1 VASLEFAGDSGSL
14 SDINATQG
22 EFRSQIAA
30 LNDLMRQLAGN
41 AAISAGSATQADP
54 INAPF
59 TLYVNPYTGSD
70 EFVGGAY
77 NNYDAGTLESKIKR
91 LEKQRLVC
99 GFSPQRPF
107 RTINR
112 AVIEAAIITSKD
124 WLNVADPS
132 GILNTVSIVLSPG
145 VHTLYNDP
153 GQASTS
159 ITNWGE
165 SKDPTT
171 ADLIKFNPATVGGVL
186 LPRGCSLC
194 GPDLRKTTIRPNWVP
209 AVADEAADYSNR
221 HGMLKIT
228 GTGYFFGFTVMDKIG
243 LEASHHLLDAFH
255 FASESEL
262 DDFYAKTF
270 SAVGTGADLGA
281 ALTVTKSTEY
291 QIVGPIDRTQSPTS
305 AWDTT
310 SSASPYIFNCSIRSN
325 YGIGGAF
332 MDGSKVEGL
341 KSMVC
346 ANFTGVSLQKDMDCW
361 QRYSGGTWT
370 TATYEQYIS
379 TDPDDI
385 RMNPARVS
393 RHISAIND
401 AFIQE
406 VSVFAIGQG
415 VHHFTD
421 LGGEITV
428 TNSNSSF
435 GGCAAISKGYKSF
448 PFPQDENW
456 SVSTLNVPLN
466 VSEKT
471 GNIRRI
477 YLGTVSAITSSLITL
492 EFDLAVSTESS
503 TVPAILL
510 ADGYTLKNGTKVWVE
525 NPTGDDWQTDLN
537 SSAWS
542 SSSPDEINVSGA
554 LEESDSGQ
562 PAGTNPETGESL
574 AVGKRVYI
582 RRLVDTRT
590 PSERRVSL
598 QLSNTGSTRL
608 PERNFVV
615 QTDPD
620 RAGGAISREFT
631 GGGSEVFVVGT
642 TGVGTATGVSTAAE
656 VTLRRSAPTVTYR
669 SAGDTYYRTGTVVR
683 HNNKH
688 YQAKQD
694 HIATSANPDL
704 DFWGE
709 TFVHMASDYNT
720 EDNRANGEAIIV
732 FDTDTDAS
740 ATSTTLG
747 INFTTVWTSAGN
759 VRDQYRSSTDYLG
772 VHAFLVAL
780 GFSDANAHA
789 SLVPQTEANRELD
802 PNSDLTGVPS
812 SGAASG
818 LGNWAIEFR
827 RPSILRLY
835 GHAWEWAGF
844 LNYSKSIPAAQKE
857 LGPQNK
863 FTYYFTNEDGGRV
876 VPQGSNEDGFNIS
889 PRGLED
895 IETGATLSVDQI
907 GSSTIDQ
914 FQNTSFES
922 LDVTGTA
929 TINSLVVTN
938 SIDFPDTSRATT
950 ETNGVV
956 SLADAEQLRSSS
968 IISGANDA
976 QRNEQINQS
985 PDVVTL
991 KGLNYW
997 ARSAGVVTRRPG
1009 VTTIWVVPDNA
1020 VEGGTYTF
1028 NGTSVTLTEDPNRT
1042 GANLTNI
1049 TPEASNRAVKL
1060 SRAVEYGNGILS
1072 TLETATYRLANGP
1085 YYTSASFNHI
1095 ANVVGS
1101 PSSFSQEV
1109 EIADYRN
1116 AGTSPNTNVK
1126 NLQDTLGAPCF
1137 ATPITIR
1144 INDIA
1149 ERTTIQAVPYYLRF
1163 NEGGS
1168 IDGICWT
1175 SVDRTLADDTNFPS
1189 SIFTGSSY
1197 RTANKNSLQDYLDSY
1212 INEVLGSDPD
1222 AQQIDKFYG
1231 WPNVY
1236 VQGTFAV
1243 KNTIFG
1249 AKAPGRGSVGYG
1261 RLGPSIFVQDDCDLS
1276 INGVYLLGN
1285 TILQDL
1291 PLSEAN
1297 SNITIVGSNTYGI
1310 KNSQGFIGGRTTT
1323 SRAVRLS
1330 IQFPSRTGINTI
1342 GQTSERNIDI
1352 NCVHVLDNN
1361 GNYGLMANR
1370 AATNGTRGATFDFI
1384 IGDMSAGSFVYSG
1397 GYTSYYINF
1406 TFTGHYSGFA
1416 GVFGDYASNT
1426 ESGSGPVGISKDLA
1440 PINLYR
1446 FNSYHGSLWQQASP
1460 PGTTGSA
1467 VRLTYDSGYITPSS
1481 LGPGEYGQ
1489 AYEDSEDNALNIQ
1502 SYVYKQGIDVTT
1514 ANLVGGALE
1523 SGYMYG

>member
-1 VASLEFAGDSGSL
+1 MTSLEFAGDNGSL

-22 EFRSQIAA
+22 EFRTQIAA

-41 AAISAGSATQADP
+41 AAISAGSAAQADP

-59 TLYVNPYTGSD
+59 TLYVNPYIGSD
-70 EFVGGAY
+70 EFVGGSY
-77 NNYDAGTLESKIKR
+77 NDYDAGTLESKIKR

-107 RTINR
+107 KTINR

-159 ITNWGE
+159 ITSWGE
-165 SKDPTT
+165 SKNPDSTE
-171 ADLIKFNPATVGGVL
+171 LIKFNPATVGGVL

-221 HGMLKIT
+221 RGMLKIT

-262 DDFYAKTF
+262 DAFYAKTF
-270 SAVGTGADLGA
+270 SAVGSGADLGA

-361 QRYSGGTWT
+361 QRYSSGSWT
-370 TATYEQYIS
+370 TTTYEQYIS
-379 TDPDDI
+379 TDPDNI
-385 RMNPARVS
+385 RMNPARIS

-415 VHHFTD
+415 IHHFTD

-448 PFPQDENW
+448 SFPQDENW
-456 SVSTLNVPLN
+456 SVSTVKVPLN

-492 EFDLAVSTESS
+492 ESELAVSTESS

-510 ADGYTLKNGTKVWVE
+510 ADGYTLKNGTKIWVE
-525 NPTGDDWQTDLN
+525 NPTGDDWQTELT

-542 SSSPDEINVSGA
+542 STSPDEINVSGA
-554 LEESDSGQ
+554 IEESDTGQ
-562 PAGTNPETGESL
+562 AAGTNPDTGESL

-582 RRLVDTRT
+582 RRIVDTRT

-598 QLSNTGSTRL
+598 QLGNTGSTRL
-608 PERNFVV
+608 PERNFIV

-620 RAGGAISREFT
+620 RAGGAISREFAA
-631 GGGSEVFVVGT
+631 GGSEVFVVGT
-642 TGVGTATGVSTAAE
+642 AGVGTATGVLTAAE
-656 VTLRRSAPTVTYR
+656 VTLRRSAPTIIYR
-669 SAGDTYYRTGTVVR
+669 SAGDTYYRAGTVVR

-688 YQAKQD
+688 YQATRD
-694 HIATSANPDL
+694 HIATSTNPDL

-720 EDNRANGEAIIV
+720 EDNRANEEAIII
-732 FDTDTDAS
+732 FDTDTDDS

-747 INFTTVWTSAGN
+747 INFTTVWTSAGSI
-759 VRDQYRSSTDYLG
+759 RDQYRSSTDYLG
-772 VHAFLVAL
+772 VYAFLVAL

-789 SLVPQTEANRELD
+789 SLVPQAAANRELD
-802 PNSDLTGVPS
+802 PNSDLTGIPS

-844 LNYSKSIPAAQKE
+844 LNYSKAIPAAQKE

-863 FTYYFTNEDGGRV
+863 FTYYFTNNSGGRV

-914 FQNTSFES
+914 FQNVSFES
-922 LDVTGTA
+922 LNVTGTA
-929 TINSLVVTN
+929 TIDSLVVNN
-938 SIDFPDTSRATT
+938 SIDFPDTARATT

-956 SLADAEQLRSSS
+956 SLADAEQLRSTS

-1020 VEGGTYTF
+1020 VEGGTYVF

-1042 GANLTNI
+1042 GADLTNI
-1049 TPEASNRAVKL
+1049 SPEASNRAVKL
-1060 SRAVEYGNGILS
+1060 ARAVEYGNGILS
-1072 TLETATYRLANGP
+1072 TLETANYRIANGP
-1085 YYTSASFNHI
+1085 YYTNATFNHI
-1095 ANVVGS
+1095 ANVIGS
-1101 PSSFSQEV
+1101 PNSFSQTV

-1126 NLQDTLGAPCF
+1126 NLQDTLGVPCF
-1137 ATPITIR
+1137 ATRIVIGTNTIL
-1144 INDIA
+1144 
-1149 ERTTIQAVPYYLRF
+1149 ERTTIRATPYSLRF

-1168 IDGICWT
+1168 INGICWT
-1175 SVDRTLADDTNFPS
+1175 SVDQTLADTTNFPS

-1197 RTANKNSLQDYLDSY
+1197 RDANSSSLQNYLDNY

-1222 AQQIDKFYG
+1222 AQRVDKFYG
-1231 WPNVY
+1231 FPNVY
-1236 VQGTFAV
+1236 VA
-1243 KNTIFG
+1243 KNVDIRNCIFG
-1249 AKAPGRGSVGYG
+1249 AKASGYG
-1261 RLGPSIFVQDDCDLS
+1261 SIGYGDLGPCIYVQEDCDLALRG
-1276 INGVYLLGN
+1276 IYLLGN

-1297 SNITIVGSNTYGI
+1297 TNVTIVGGAVYGVR
-1310 KNSQGFIGGRTTT
+1310 NSQGFIGSITGS
-1323 SRAVRLS
+1323 SRAVRLALS
-1330 IQFPSRTGINTI
+1330 FPGTFGINTS
-1342 GQTSERNIDI
+1342 GQSSERNIDI
-1352 NCVHVLDNN
+1352 NCIHVLDNN
-1361 GNYGLMANR
+1361 GNYGLMSNR
-1370 AATNGTRGATFDFI
+1370 AATNGTRGATFDEI
-1384 IGDMSAGSFVYSG
+1384 IGDMAAGSFLYTG
-1397 GYTSYYINF
+1397 GYDSYRTGF
-1406 TFTGHYSGFA
+1406 TIAGHHHGFA
-1416 GVFGDYASNT
+1416 GVFGDVASNT
-1426 ESGSGPVGISKDLA
+1426 ESGSGPVGISKSLA
-1440 PINLYR
+1440 PLSLYR
-1446 FNSYHGSLWQQASP
+1446 FNSYHGSVWQQASP
-1460 PGTTGSA
+1460 PGDTGGA
-1467 VRLTYDSGYITPSS
+1467 VRLTYDSGNITPGD
-1481 LGPGEYGQ
+1481 LGPGEYGE
-1489 AYEDSEDNALNIQ
+1489 AYADSADNALNIR
-1502 SYVYKQGIDVTT
+1502 SYVYKRGIDVTT

-1523 SGYMYG
+1523 GGYMYG

>member
-1 VASLEFAGDSGSL
+1 VASLEFAGDNGSL

-22 EFRSQIAA
+22 EFRTQIAA

-41 AAISAGSATQADP
+41 AAISPGNDAQADP

-59 TLYVNPYTGSD
+59 TLYVNPYIGSD
-70 EFVGGAY
+70 EFVGGPY
-77 NNYDAGTLESKIKR
+77 NDYDTGTLESKIKR

-107 RTINR
+107 KTINR

-159 ITNWGE
+159 ITSWGE
-165 SKDPTT
+165 SKNPDSTE
-171 ADLIKFNPATVGGVL
+171 LIKFNPATVGGVL

-221 HGMLKIT
+221 RGMLKIT

-255 FASESEL
+255 FASQSEL

-270 SAVGTGADLGA
+270 SAVGTGADLGS
-281 ALTVTKSTEY
+281 ALTVTRSTEY

-310 SSASPYIFNCSIRSN
+310 ASASPYIFNCSIRSD
-325 YGIGGAF
+325 YGICGAF

-370 TATYEQYIS
+370 TTTYDQYIS

-393 RHISAIND
+393 RHISAINN

-415 VHHFTD
+415 IHHFTD

-435 GGCAAISKGYKSF
+435 GGCAAISKGYKPF

-456 SVSTLNVPLN
+456 SVSTLTAPLN

-492 EFDLAVSTESS
+492 ESELAVSTESS

-510 ADGYTLKNGTKVWVE
+510 ADGYTLKNATKVWVE
-525 NPTGDDWQTDLN
+525 NPTGDDWQADLT

-554 LEESDSGQ
+554 LEESDTGQ
-562 PAGTNPETGESL
+562 AAGTNPDTGESL

-598 QLSNTGSTRL
+598 QLANTGSTRL
-608 PERNFVV
+608 PERNFIV

-631 GGGSEVFVVGT
+631 AGGSEVFVVGT
-642 TGVGTATGVSTAAE
+642 TGVGTTTGVSTAAE
-656 VTLRRSAPTVTYR
+656 VTLRRSAPTVIYR
-669 SAGDTYYRTGTVVR
+669 SAGDTYYRAGTVVR

-688 YQAKQD
+688 YQAKRD
-694 HIATSANPDL
+694 HIATTTNPDL

-720 EDNRANGEAIIV
+720 EDNRANEEAIIV
-732 FDTDTDAS
+732 FDTDTDDS

-747 INFTTVWTSAGN
+747 INFTTVWTSAGS

-789 SLVPQTEANRELD
+789 SLVPQTADNRQLD
-802 PNSDLTGVPS
+802 PNSDLTGIPS

-844 LNYSKSIPAAQKE
+844 LNYSKAIPAAQKE
-857 LGPQNK
+857 LSPQNK
-863 FTYYFTNEDGGRV
+863 FTYYFTNDAGGRV
-876 VPQGSNEDGFNIS
+876 VPQGSNEDGFNIT

-914 FQNTSFES
+914 FQNVSFES
-922 LDVTGTA
+922 LNVTGTA
-929 TINSLVVTN
+929 TIDSLVVNN
-938 SIDFPDTSRATT
+938 SVDFPDTARATT

-956 SLADAEQLRSSS
+956 SLADAEQLRSTS

-1028 NGTSVTLTEDPNRT
+1028 NGTSVTLTEDPDRT
-1042 GANLTNI
+1042 GADLSNI

-1072 TLETATYRLANGP
+1072 TLETANYQLANGP
-1085 YYTSASFNHI
+1085 YYTNVSFNHI
-1095 ANVVGS
+1095 ANVIGS
-1101 PSSFSQEV
+1101 PSSFSQAV

-1116 AGTSPNTNVK
+1116 AGTSPNTDVK
-1126 NLQDTLGAPCF
+1126 NLQDTLGVPCF
-1137 ATPITIR
+1137 ATPIVIR
-1144 INDIA
+1144 TNNIN
-1149 ERTTIQAVPYYLRF
+1149 ERTTIQAIPYSLRF

-1168 IDGICWT
+1168 VNGICWT
-1175 SVDRTLADDTNFPS
+1175 SVDQTLADDTNFPS

-1212 INEVLGSDPD
+1212 INEVLGGDPD
-1222 AQQIDKFYG
+1222 AQRVDKFYG
-1231 WPNVY
+1231 RPNIY
-1236 VQGTFAV
+1236 AQGNFSVT
-1243 KNTIFG
+1243 NTIFG
-1249 AKAPGRGSVGYG
+1249 AKAPGKGSIGYG
-1261 RLGPSIFVQDDCDLS
+1261 DLGPSIFVQDDCNLT
-1276 INGVYLLGN
+1276 IRGVYLLGN

-1297 SNITIVGSNTYGI
+1297 PNITIAGSATYGV
-1310 KNSQGFIGGRTTT
+1310 KNSQGFIGSRTAG

-1330 IQFPSRTGINTI
+1330 IAFPGTTGINTS
-1342 GQTSERNIDI
+1342 GQSSERNVDI
-1352 NCVHVLDNN
+1352 NCIHVLDNN
-1361 GNYGLMANR
+1361 GNYGLMSNR
-1370 AATNGTRGATFDFI
+1370 AATNGTRGATFNSI
-1384 IGDMSAGSFVYSG
+1384 IGSMSAGSFIYSG
-1397 GYTSYYINF
+1397 GYNSYRTGF
-1406 TFTGHYSGFA
+1406 TIAGHHHGFA
-1416 GVFGDYASNT
+1416 GVFGDYASDT
-1426 ESGSGPVGISKDLA
+1426 ESGSGPIGISKGLE
-1440 PINLYR
+1440 PLNLYR

-1460 PGTTGSA
+1460 PGDTGGA
-1467 VRLTYDSGYITPSS
+1467 VRLTYDSGYITPGD

-1489 AYEDSEDNALNIQ
+1489 AYADSEDNALNIQ
-1502 SYVYKQGIDVTT
+1502 SYVYKKGIDVTT

-1523 SGYMYG
+1523 GSYMYG